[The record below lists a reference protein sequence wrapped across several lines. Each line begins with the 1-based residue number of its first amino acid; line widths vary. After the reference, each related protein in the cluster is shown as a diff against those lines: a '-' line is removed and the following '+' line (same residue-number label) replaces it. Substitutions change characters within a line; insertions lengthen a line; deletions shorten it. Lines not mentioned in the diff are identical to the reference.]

1 MSTVFSESNEVLQS
15 LWKDYNPDGE
25 EYLEKE
31 KVV

>member
-15 LWKDYNPDGE
+15 LWKDHNPEEE

-31 KVV
+31 KVI